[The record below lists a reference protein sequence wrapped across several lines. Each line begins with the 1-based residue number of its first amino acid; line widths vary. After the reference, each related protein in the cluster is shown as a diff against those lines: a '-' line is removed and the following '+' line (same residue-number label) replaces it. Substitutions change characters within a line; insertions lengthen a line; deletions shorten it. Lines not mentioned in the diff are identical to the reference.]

1 MAENDEFSF
10 RHARISV
17 ACYLCFISI
26 YQSKERKLIF
36 CKTILKIT
44 IFFGKEIYSQTT
56 QNSLTLQPDH

>member
-26 YQSKERKLIF
+26 CLSKERKLIF
-36 CKTILKIT
+36 CKTILKIQ
-44 IFFGKEIYSQTT
+44 FFLEKRFTVRP
-56 QNSLTLQPDH
+56 LKTL